1 MQFALLGNHPDG
13 LEFACALIENGA
25 HDLVCYSTTVP
36 ASYQARF
43 GPGPRLVPDLE
54 EILAN
59 PQVELVIVAGS
70 PANRPAQLRR
80 ALQSERHVA
89 CVYPPDDSPDIAHE
103 AGMIQGDTH
112 KVLFPIL
119 PGVTHPAVQALAALV
134 SSQSASGSHALLR
147 VYLADEA
154 YDGTATRISFPAWDV
169 LRRLGGEVAEL
180 AGFAAIEDATAAD
193 TILINGRFESG
204 LLLQATMAKSTH
216 GSTFALESAN
226 VSATLSWPD
235 GRNGSAYLS
244 RWEDKGLL
252 HEQAWTSCD
261 PWPGLVA
268 ELEQMLTASDAKQT
282 APQPASR
289 LSWKDVIR
297 GLELD
302 DALRR
307 SIRQRRAATL
317 DYQEGSEEVG
327 FKGTMT
333 LVGCTLL
340 WMLVAA
346 LILAKWFPALLWILL
361 PMLVIFLGL
370 QLFRWALPRRGQKD
384 HSEP

>member
-1 MQFALLGNHPDG
+1 MHFALLGNHPDG
-13 LEFACALIENGA
+13 LEFACALIESGS
-25 HDLVCYSTTVP
+25 HELLCYSTTVP
-36 ASYQARF
+36 AAYQARF
-43 GPGPRLVPDLE
+43 GSAARLVPDLE
-54 EILAN
+54 EVLAN
-59 PQVELVIVAGS
+59 PHIDLVIVAGS

-103 AGMIQGDTH
+103 ASMIQGDTH

-119 PGVTHPAVQALAALV
+119 PAVMHPGVQALADLV
-134 SSQSASGSHALLR
+134 STAKSKQALLR
-147 VYLADEA
+147 IRFGDMH
-154 YDGTATRISFPAWDV
+154 DGTATRITFPAWDV
-169 LRRLGGEVAEL
+169 LRRLGGEIAEL
-180 AGFAAIEDATAAD
+180 AGFAAAEEAAAGD
-193 TILINGRFESG
+193 TVLINGRFQTG
-204 LLLQATMAKSTH
+204 LLFQVSMANSPR
-216 GSTFALESAN
+216 GSSFALESETLN
-226 VSATLSWPD
+226 ATLSGPA
-235 GRNGSAYLS
+235 GSNGPAYVA
-244 RWEDKGLL
+244 RWDDKGVL
-252 HEQAWTSCD
+252 HEQAWTSWD

-268 ELEQMLTASDAKQT
+268 SLEKLLATTDDKPTDA
-282 APQPASR
+282 ARP
-289 LSWKDVIR
+289 SWKDVIR

-307 SIRQRRAATL
+307 SIRQRRAAVL

-333 LVGCTLL
+333 LVGCALL

-370 QLFRWALPRRGQKD
+370 QLFRWALPRKGPKD
-384 HSEP
+384 ESQP